1 MCTPALM
8 QQVYASSGGTPPGW
22 AATPCCAQHDGAAAR
37 GAELD
42 RAEEEAADLQ
52 QGGLAATPVPV
63 PAAPLLG
70 EGATTRRNVLRGLLG
85 AAAVPA
91 LAACAAPAAAV
102 AAPGTVL
109 QPGEALVPKRVFEM
123 SHVLTRDFPV
133 VRALVK
139 EPEIRQIR
147 FIDVDGFNA
156 NEIHI
161 NEHSGTHLDPPGHF
175 RTGEPT
181 AEQLPVE
188 RLIAPLVVI
197 RIAGRAAMDND
208 TEVTVDDIREH
219 ESRFGRLPAGALVAM
234 DSGWTQ
240 RVTMPNAFLNEGPDG
255 LLHFPGFCTEA
266 ALFMINERDVVGIA
280 SDTPSLDVGSLPAP
294 TTHQAWLPTGRYG
307 IEALAI
313 PPDLPDRGATV
324 VVGGPRH
331 EGSLGGPVRVL
342 AFTV

>member
-1 MCTPALM
+1 M
-8 QQVYASSGGTPPGW
+8 QQVYAGAGGAPGSWSS
-22 AATPCCAQHDGAAAR
+22 PCCVRHDGAAAR
-37 GAELD
+37 AAELD
-42 RAEEEAADLQ
+42 RAEAAERSER
-52 QGGLAATPVPV
+52 AAAPPVLVPV
-63 PAAPLLG
+63 APRRG

-85 AAAVPA
+85 AAAAPALVACAVPA
-91 LAACAAPAAAV
+91 QAVLPAASAPASAV
-102 AAPGTVL
+102 PVA
-109 QPGEALVPKRVFEM
+109 GEAVVPKRVFEM

-139 EPEIRQIR
+139 EPEIRQVR

-156 NEIHI
+156 NEIII

-175 RTGEPT
+175 RNGEPT
-181 AEQLPVE
+181 ADQLPVE

-197 RIAGRAAMDND
+197 RIAGRAAADHD
-208 TEVTVDDIREH
+208 TEVTIDDIRAH
-219 ESRFGRLPAGALVAM
+219 ERQYGPLPPGALVAM

-240 RVTMPNAFLNEGPDG
+240 RVRVPNAFLNEGPDG

-307 IEALAI
+307 IEALAV

>member
-1 MCTPALM
+1 MCTPMLM
-8 QQVYASSGGTPPGW
+8 QQVYARTDGGALPALSCG
-22 AATPCCAQHDGAAAR
+22 QHDGAAAR

-42 RAEEEAADLQ
+42 RAEAEGAADR
-52 QGGLAATPVPV
+52 AAEGAAAVPV
-63 PAAPLLG
+63 AVPVAPRRG
-70 EGATTRRNVLRGLLG
+70 EGGTTRRNVLRGLLG
-85 AAAVPA
+85 AATVPA
-91 LAACAAPAAAV
+91 LVGCAGMAGAGTAAPAPATANG
-102 AAPGTVL
+102 P
-109 QPGEALVPKRVFEM
+109 LVPRRVYEM

-139 EPEIRQIR
+139 EPEIRQVR

-188 RLIAPLVVI
+188 RLIAPLAVI
-197 RIAGRAAMDND
+197 RIADRAAENHD
-208 TEVTVDDIREH
+208 TEVTVDDIRGYER
-219 ESRFGRLPAGALVAM
+219 RFGRLPAGALVAM
-234 DSGWTQ
+234 DSGWSS
-240 RVTMPNAFLNEGPDG
+240 RVRVPGAFLNEGPDG

-266 ALFMINERDVVGIA
+266 ALFMINERDVVAIA
-280 SDTPSLDVGSLPAP
+280 SDTPSLDPGASPAP

-307 IEALAI
+307 IEALAN
-313 PPDLPDRGATV
+313 PGDLPERGATV

-331 EGSLGGPVRVL
+331 EGSFGGPVRVL
-342 AFTV
+342 AFTI